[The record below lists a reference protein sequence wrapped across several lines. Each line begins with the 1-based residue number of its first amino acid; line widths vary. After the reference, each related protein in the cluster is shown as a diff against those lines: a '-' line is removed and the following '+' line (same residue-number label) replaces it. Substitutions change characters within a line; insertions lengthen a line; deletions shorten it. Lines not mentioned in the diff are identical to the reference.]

1 MVYPGFLPRL
11 LGILLLWS
19 SGRGAAA
26 DFTVA
31 TYNLENYFVADTGS
45 RAAKPAAA
53 RARVHQC
60 LLALKADVLAL
71 QEIGG
76 LEALRELQ
84 TALRRGGLDYPE
96 AEMVCGYDTNIQV
109 AVLSRYPIVA
119 RRPHEEERFL
129 LHGRRYRVTRGFAEV
144 DIAVSPRYRFTL
156 ITAHLKSRR
165 DSPEAGQE
173 EIREQEALRLRRL
186 IDERLREDPS
196 RNLVV
201 LGDFNDLQDS
211 LTLRTILGRGKTA
224 LVDTRPAERNGDDQP
239 ASDPRYPPRRVRWT
253 HYYAKEDTYSRV
265 DYLLLSPGMARE
277 WVATSTY
284 VLAVPNW
291 GLASDHRPL
300 VAGFSA
306 RDR

>member
-1 MVYPGFLPRL
+1 MVRPGFGPCL
-11 LGILLLWS
+11 LGILLWWS
-19 SGRGAAA
+19 CGRCATA

-31 TYNLENYFVADTGS
+31 TYNAENYFIAATGS
-45 RAAKPAAA
+45 RAAKPMAA
-53 RARVHQC
+53 RARVHEG

-76 LEALRELQ
+76 REALRELQ
-84 TALRRGGLDYPE
+84 NALRRDGLDYPH
-96 AEMVCGYDTNIQV
+96 AELVSGYDTNIQV

-129 LHGRRYRVTRGFAEV
+129 LHGRRYRTTRGFAEV
-144 DIAVSPRYRFTL
+144 DVAVPPRYRFTL

-165 DSPEAGQE
+165 DSPEASQE

-186 IDERLREDPS
+186 IDERLREDPQ

-201 LGDFNDLQDS
+201 LGDFNDVQDS
-211 LTLRTILGRGKTA
+211 LTVRTILGRGRTA

-239 ASDPRYPPRRVRWT
+239 AADPRYPPRRVRWT

-277 WVATSTY
+277 WVAASTY

-300 VAGFSA
+300 VAGFSS